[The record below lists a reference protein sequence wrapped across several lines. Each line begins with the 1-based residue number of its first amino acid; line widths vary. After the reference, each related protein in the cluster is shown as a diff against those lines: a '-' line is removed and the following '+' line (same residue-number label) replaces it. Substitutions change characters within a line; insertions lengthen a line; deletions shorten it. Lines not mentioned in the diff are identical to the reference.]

1 MNHQGWQY
9 NSPFPNINIIDGD
22 PKQNEYDIKEYENK
36 EELIN
41 NPEYFLQN
49 FVRYND
55 CRIYPI
61 ILLLYFCQVFLIIL
75 V

>member
-36 EELIN
+36 E
-41 NPEYFLQN
+41 
-49 FVRYND
+49 
-55 CRIYPI
+55 
-61 ILLLYFCQVFLIIL
+61 
-75 V
+75 